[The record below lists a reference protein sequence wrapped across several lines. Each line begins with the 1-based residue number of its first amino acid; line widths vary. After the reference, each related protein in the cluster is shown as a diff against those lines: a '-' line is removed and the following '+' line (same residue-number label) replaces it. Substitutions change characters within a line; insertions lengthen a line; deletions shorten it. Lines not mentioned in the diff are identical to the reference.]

1 MNEFTQSVAIRDF
14 MGNPQQNQLQF
25 RRNETV
31 EVDYGKPPQNGWR
44 LGRIQQ
50 HQGWFPEWAVQPVS
64 TGPPPPP
71 TMACPPPP
79 PQHQQQQPQ
88 YQQQQY
94 QQQPKPVHLSPQE
107 KMMHQNGYLVSPSS
121 QQQQQQQQQQQPHQ
135 VSTPNYSYGAG
146 PVFPSDQQTYVPQ
159 SQPAMGDGSFD
170 QRNANIMG
178 GGVPR
183 ASTADGGATHQNGG
197 AGTHSNNTSTSNHQ
211 NPFTDVKS
219 TPGNNNHFFGGITNM
234 FHNKNKQSPKNN
246 YVNPYTQS
254 EQGPESDW
262 AGNGPQ
268 ILSSS
273 GKVATINED
282 GETSHYQNQQSYQN
296 HLYKEQKKE
305 QFETTMKTT
314 GTIIHTTTMNL
325 GQQLGNIK
333 IPTGHGMKKSTDGN
347 TTTPNQQQQQQQ
359 QKNTQVIEVNTTN
372 LEGDSEQQQQQQQ
385 QQTVGTVFQKFGKN
399 MKKVG
404 RSLSPKAHRS
414 PNKEV
419 PYADAD
425 GTTQYITEDKTNKQ
439 RQSRAGGLN
448 IEY

>member
-1 MNEFTQSVAIRDF
+1 
-14 MGNPQQNQLQF
+14 
-25 RRNETV
+25 
-31 EVDYGKPPQNGWR
+31 
-44 LGRIQQ
+44 
-50 HQGWFPEWAVQPVS
+50 
-64 TGPPPPP
+64 
-71 TMACPPPP
+71 
-79 PQHQQQQPQ
+79 
-88 YQQQQY
+88 
-94 QQQPKPVHLSPQE
+94 
-107 KMMHQNGYLVSPSS
+107 
-121 QQQQQQQQQQQPHQ
+121 
-135 VSTPNYSYGAG
+135 
-146 PVFPSDQQTYVPQ
+146 
-159 SQPAMGDGSFD
+159 MGDGSFD

-178 GGVPR
+178 GKIAR
-183 ASTADGGATHQNGG
+183 ASTADGTHQHGG
-197 AGTHSNNTSTSNHQ
+197 AGTCNNNTSTSNHD
-211 NPFTDVKS
+211 NPFADVKS

-234 FHNKNKQSPKNN
+234 FHNKNKQSPKSN

-262 AGNGPQ
+262 AGDGPQ

-296 HLYKEQKKE
+296 HLHKEQMKE

-314 GTIIHTTTMNL
+314 GTMIQTTTMNL

-333 IPTGHGMKKSTDGN
+333 IPPGHGTKKSTEGKS
-347 TTTPNQQQQQQQ
+347 TTPNQQQQQ

-372 LEGDSEQQQQQQQ
+372 LEGDNSEQQQQQQ

-414 PNKEV
+414 PNNKDGPQQV

-439 RQSRAGGLN
+439 RQSRAGGLT